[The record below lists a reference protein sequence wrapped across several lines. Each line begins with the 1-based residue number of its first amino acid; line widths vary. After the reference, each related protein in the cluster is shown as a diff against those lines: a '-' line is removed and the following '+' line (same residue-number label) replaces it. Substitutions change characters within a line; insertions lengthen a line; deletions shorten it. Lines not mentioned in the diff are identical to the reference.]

1 MNGMQLPYPYGKISR
16 MKRDVHGGSG
26 FQIYLSYLFHVTTAT
41 ALLGPD
47 WLRLSLSTVY
57 TQLIGCNV
65 DKDKKYS

>member
-1 MNGMQLPYPYGKISR
+1 
-16 MKRDVHGGSG
+16 MKRDVHGSG

-41 ALLGPD
+41 ALRGPD

-65 DKDKKYS
+65 DKDEKYS